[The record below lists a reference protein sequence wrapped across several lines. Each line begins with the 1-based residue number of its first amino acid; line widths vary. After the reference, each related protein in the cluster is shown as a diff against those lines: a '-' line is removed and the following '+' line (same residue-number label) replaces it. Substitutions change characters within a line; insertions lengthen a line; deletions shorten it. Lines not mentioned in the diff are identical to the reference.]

1 MVPVPVPG
9 IVILRKLLIAV
20 GLEPRKALLARK
32 MHLERWY
39 ASLSSEGREVPVV
52 TRYLEM
58 KVEVVVD
65 NKVRG
70 RKVNVRVYTSIDV
83 VAAAAEIAG
92 VAAVVGGIAAAMKL
106 YHSE

>member
-1 MVPVPVPG
+1 MVEPGPELEPG
-9 IVILRKLLIAV
+9 IVIFRKLLIAV

-58 KVEVVVD
+58 KVEVVD
-65 NKVRG
+65 NNVRHM
-70 RKVNVRVYTSIDV
+70 KVNVRVYTSIAV
-83 VAAAAEIAG
+83 VAVAVAIAG
-92 VAAVVGGIAAAMKL
+92 VAAVAGRIAVAM
-106 YHSE
+106 E

>member
-39 ASLSSEGREVPVV
+39 ASLSSEGREVPVA

-65 NKVRG
+65 NNARR
-70 RKVNVRVYTSIDV
+70 RKVNVRVYTNIAV
-83 VAAAAEIAG
+83 VAAVVAIAG
-92 VAAVVGGIAAAMKL
+92 VAVVVGRIAVARK
-106 YHSE
+106 